1 MTLSALRLAAA
12 LVFVPLAGV
21 PSALSQAAF
30 PDGAPSGGFSL
41 SDGADHPL
49 VGRVWSVARSAFV
62 PPAEVET
69 TVARARFVLLGE
81 IHDNPDHHA
90 LQARLLAAATG
101 EGARKPAVVLEML
114 PRDRQGDV
122 DAYLVEG
129 KGTAEGFGEAL
140 RWAESGWPDYAIYRP
155 VIEVAVAQGLPVVAG
170 DTPRGERRKIAAEGM
185 AALGADEVAALR
197 LSEPLGEAADGVM
210 LDTLFDGH
218 CGMMPREALTPL
230 VAVQRLRD
238 ARLADA
244 MISAGDEG
252 AVLIA
257 GSGHV
262 RKDLGVPRYLEWRA
276 PDAEAV
282 AVGFVEVREG
292 ESEPSLYAGGTADL
306 PPPYDYLWFT
316 PRKDRGDP
324 CEGLK
329 ERFGGKK

>member
-12 LVFVPLAGV
+12 LLLLPLGGLSIAG
-21 PSALSQAAF
+21 AQAT
-30 PDGAPSGGFSL
+30 GAPAGGFVL
-41 SDGADHPL
+41 TEGADHPL
-49 VGRVWSVARSAFV
+49 AGRVWSVARSAFV

-69 TVARARFVLLGE
+69 AVARARFVLLGE

-90 LQARLLAAATG
+90 LQAQLLAAAG
-101 EGARKPAVVLEML
+101 EGGRRPAVVLEML

-122 DAYLVEG
+122 EAYLASG

-140 RWAESGWPDYAIYRP
+140 GWAESGWPDYAIYRP

-170 DTPRGERRKIAAEGM
+170 DTPREERRKVAAEG
-185 AALGADEVAALR
+185 AEALGAERIAALR
-197 LSEPLGEAADGVM
+197 LAEPLGEAADAVL

-218 CGMMPREALTPL
+218 CAMMPREALTPL

-238 ARLADA
+238 ATLADA
-244 MISAGDEG
+244 MISGGISGGGEG

-262 RKDLGVPRYLEWRA
+262 RKDLGVPRYLAWRE
-276 PDAEAV
+276 PDADVV

-292 ESEPSLYAGGTADL
+292 ESDPALYAGGTADV

-329 ERFGGKK
+329 ERFGGRK

>member
-12 LVFVPLAGV
+12 LLFVPLGGLSPAGAQ
-21 PSALSQAAF
+21 ST
-30 PDGAPSGGFSL
+30 GAPAGGFTL
-41 SDGADHPL
+41 DEGADHPL
-49 VGRVWSVARSAFV
+49 AGRVWSVSRSAFV

-69 TVARARFVLLGE
+69 AVARARFVLLGE

-90 LQARLLAAATG
+90 LQAQLLAAATG
-101 EGARKPAVVLEML
+101 EGGRKPAVVLEML

-122 DAYLVEG
+122 EAYLAS
-129 KGTAEGFGEAL
+129 GTATAAGFGEAL
-140 RWAESGWPDYAIYRP
+140 GWAESGWPDYAIYRP
-155 VIEVAVAQGLPVVAG
+155 VIEVAFELGLPVIAG
-170 DTPRGERRKIAAEGM
+170 DTPREERRKVAAEG
-185 AALGADEVAALR
+185 AEALGAERIAALR
-197 LSEPLGEAADGVM
+197 LAEPLGEAADAVL

-218 CGMMPREALTPL
+218 CAMMPREALTPL

-238 ARLADA
+238 ATLADA
-244 MISAGDEG
+244 MISAGDDG

-262 RKDLGVPRYLEWRA
+262 RKDLGVPRYLEWRE
-276 PDAEAV
+276 PDAAVV
-282 AVGFVEVREG
+282 AVGFVEVTEG
-292 ESEPSLYAGGTADL
+292 ESAPLLYAGGTADV

-329 ERFGGKK
+329 ERFGGKN